1 MVRKIEENRE
11 DRMSS
16 NEDVSVS
23 ESENEAQNGY
33 EADSFVVEDDSESEY
48 EEEEVLKPRNKKSSG
63 IKKKKTKLV
72 DDLEEDL
79 EAIDKAKMT
88 RGLRKIKLTK
98 RE

>member
-1 MVRKIEENRE
+1 MGRKIEENKE

-16 NEDVSVS
+16 NEEVSITG
-23 ESENEAQNGY
+23 SENEAENGY

-48 EEEEVLKPRNKKSSG
+48 QEDDEVLKPRVKKPQG

-72 DDLEEDL
+72 DDLEEDM

-88 RGLRKIKLTK
+88 
-98 RE
+98 

>member
-1 MVRKIEENRE
+1 
-11 DRMSS
+11 
-16 NEDVSVS
+16 
-23 ESENEAQNGY
+23 
-33 EADSFVVEDDSESEY
+33 
-48 EEEEVLKPRNKKSSG
+48 
-63 IKKKKTKLV
+63 V